1 MQLDTPKLVRI
12 ALMIAAT
19 VCRMNFH
26 VSFFFFAIVYSSFL
40 SILEGLDV

>member
-12 ALMIAAT
+12 ALMMAAT
-19 VCRMNFH
+19 VCKMNFH
-26 VSFFFFAIVYSSFL
+26 VSFFIAIVYSSFL